1 MARAAF
7 AFVVPDGAQPGGVI
21 QVPVL
26 GILGQV
32 KLPEG
37 TFGGQQL
44 TGTYQST
51 FLKITWQKCP
61 EIPEMF
67 RRQTPVWGQKKPQ
80 TQVVKTVIISL

>member
-26 GILGQV
+26 GILGHV

-37 TFGGQQL
+37 TFAGQRL
-44 TGTYQST
+44 TIYSAPEET
-51 FLKITWQKCP
+51 LDLIQKH
-61 EIPEMF
+61 
-67 RRQTPVWGQKKPQ
+67 
-80 TQVVKTVIISL
+80 